1 MIHGNH
7 IVLSERV
14 KYYIHVKC
22 YASLMIQ
29 ERVPFHMYS
38 SKLIFGSGKS
48 PFPNVYQQADFFSF
62 FKKFI
67 EKNPSPGEQ
76 IYCCPP
82 CSAPV
87 QAATLL
93 RLLGVALITGN

>member
-14 KYYIHVKC
+14 TYYIHVKC

-29 ERVPFHMYS
+29 ERVSFHMYS

-48 PFPNVYQQADFFSF
+48 PFPNVYQQTDFFSF
-62 FKKFI
+62 FLNLLKKI
-67 EKNPSPGEQ
+67 SVQ
-76 IYCCPP
+76 VSRSIAALLVQPP
-82 CSAPV
+82 CRQPHC
-87 QAATLL
+87 
-93 RLLGVALITGN
+93 